1 MSADNSAVKTGD
13 PAIPDIAL
21 PDGTTLNIEAAVA
34 PHCYTLV
41 PDVMD
46 AEQMRFMHVPAYRDV
61 ATAMHF
67 LGSLTDRT
75 GAGRS
80 WLLRV
85 DQSVV
90 GWVSLFNVEHDMRE
104 LGYFVRAR
112 DGGRGIATAAAR
124 WATRHAHAELGVRR
138 LH

>member
-1 MSADNSAVKTGD
+1 MST
-13 PAIPDIAL
+13 
-21 PDGTTLNIEAAVA
+21 
-34 PHCYTLV
+34 
-41 PDVMD
+41 
-46 AEQMRFMHVPAYRDV
+46 F
-61 ATAMHF
+61 
-67 LGSLTDRT
+67 
-75 GAGRS
+75 AGRS

-85 DQSVV
+85 DASVV

-138 LH
+138 LHATTDPRNEVSRRVLNACGFVLEGTQRANFHYDDSWLDTALFGRLATDPLPPL